1 MKQTSFVK
9 PSAGLYHLYVLQC
22 KDNKWYVGI
31 SKKPQERFKKHKSGS
46 GAFFTK
52 KYKPIKIYKTKPLGK
67 MTYDEAEYYENL
79 CTLAWKKAYGI
90 GKVSGG
96 KYVHDKIKRRDLI
109 PVVNEMSDADAR
121 KIIMPV
127 HPKEKRII
135 VRKAKQNYSP
145 DFTKPKLGMKTG
157 TDGLRVLIKKV

>member
-1 MKQTSFVK
+1 
-9 PSAGLYHLYVLQC
+9 
-22 KDNKWYVGI
+22 
-31 SKKPQERFKKHKSGS
+31 
-46 GAFFTK
+46 
-52 KYKPIKIYKTKPLGK
+52 

-96 KYVHDKIKRRDLI
+96 EYVHDKIKRRDLI

-127 HPKEKRII
+127 HPKGKRII
-135 VRKAKQNYSP
+135 VKKTKKNYSP
-145 DFTKPKLGMKTG
+145 DFTKPKLGRKTG
-157 TDGLRVLIKKV
+157 TDGLRGLIKKV